1 MRQTR
6 GVEDL
11 HSGKPVGL
19 RRATPSVSSSSDAVS
34 QLTRGT
40 ATRFGAGVVYLL
52 LVTLSM
58 RPAVSLAQDNGK
70 PDTGNKQKLPVIV
83 VTATRT
89 AQPAFDIPASV
100 DSVRIDTGGSNT
112 PDINPSE
119 YLDSIPGVLAR
130 DRQNYAQDEQISIRG
145 FGSRSSFGVRGV
157 RLYTDGI
164 PATMPDGQ
172 GQVSNFSLES
182 ADRIEVLRGPFS
194 ALYGNSSGG
203 VIQIF
208 TADGSKPDE
217 FRSGFYGGSYGTY
230 KIGLNARG
238 MNGALGYNIDFSHF
252 YTNGFRGHG
261 QAEREN
267 GNAKFDVKLDDDRKL
282 TVILNTVSLPT
293 VDDPQGLTRDQ
304 FNQDPSQ
311 AQSSAVE
318 YDTRKSVH
326 QNQGGAIYEQSLGDS
341 QTIRV
346 LGYYGE
352 RNVEQFLS
360 IPPFVQNAPTSAGAV
375 IDLSGN
381 YGGTDAR
388 WTYEGE
394 LAQRPF
400 DVTGGLSYDRQDQ
413 HRLGYNNFVGDIVG
427 VQGDLR
433 RDEQDNEFNF
443 DQYVQATWSFAD
455 RWLLSAGARHS
466 QVHFDETDNYV
477 VPGNPDD
484 SGSVVYSDTTPVAG
498 LLFRAT
504 PHWHLYASYGNGFET
519 PTFNELGYRPDGSAG
534 INFNLVPA
542 RSHNGEIGSK
552 LKIGDGGEFDLA
564 VFQANT
570 KNELAVENSSG
581 GRTTYQNIDRARRQG
596 VEMKLDYPFAQR
608 WHGSLAYTYLDA
620 TFRSPFLTCPAAGKC
635 TSPNTLVPAGT
646 RIPGVPRSN
655 FYAQLRY
662 DDPRGWNASLT
673 SEIASNTPVDDQGT
687 EFAPGYGVLDASVGY
702 VFKIDSARVST
713 FLQLNNL
720 FDHSYVGSVIVNE
733 SNGRYYEPAPGRN
746 VFAGVRIDWTR

>member
-1 MRQTR
+1 MRILYGALLTCLALTPQIS
-6 GVEDL
+6 L
-11 HSGKPVGL
+11 A
-19 RRATPSVSSSSDAVS
+19 ATNNQKKDDKK
-34 QLTRGT
+34 
-40 ATRFGAGVVYLL
+40 
-52 LVTLSM
+52 TLS
-58 RPAVSLAQDNGK
+58 
-70 PDTGNKQKLPVIV
+70 VIV

-89 AQPAFDIPASV
+89 AQRAFDIPASV
-100 DSVRIDTGGSNT
+100 DAVKIDTGNVDT

-119 YLDSIPGVLAR
+119 YLDRIPGVLAR

-145 FGSRSSFGVRGV
+145 FGSRSTFGVRGV

-208 TADGSKPDE
+208 TADGTDPPE
-217 FRSGFYGGSYGTY
+217 FRTGVYAGSYGTY
-230 KIGLNARG
+230 KVGLNARG
-238 MNGALGYNIDFSHF
+238 INGAVDYNFDFSHF
-252 YTNGFRGHG
+252 HTNGFRGHSK
-261 QAEREN
+261 AEREN
-267 GNAKFDVKLDDDRKL
+267 GNAKVDINLGGDRKL
-282 TVILNTVSLPT
+282 TLLVNTVSLPT
-293 VDDPQGLTRDQ
+293 VQDPQGLTRAQ
-304 FNQDPSQ
+304 FNEDPSQ
-311 AQSSAVE
+311 AQPNAIK

-326 QNQGGAIYEQSLGDS
+326 QSQGGAIYEQSIDS
-341 QTIRV
+341 NQKIRI
-346 LGYYGE
+346 LGYYGQ
-352 RNVEQFLS
+352 RDVEQILS
-360 IPPFVQNAPTSAGAV
+360 IPPFVQNSPTSAGAV
-375 IDLSGN
+375 IDLSGK
-381 YGGTDAR
+381 YGGADAR

-400 DVTGGLSYDRQDQ
+400 DIAAGLSYDRQDV
-413 HRLGYNNFVGDIVG
+413 HRRGFNNFVGDVIG
-427 VQGDLR
+427 VKGDLR
-433 RDEQDNEFNF
+433 RNEQDNEFNF

-466 QVHFDETDNYV
+466 QVHFIEHDHYIA
-477 VPGNPDD
+477 PGNPDD
-484 SGSVVYSDTTPVAG
+484 SGNASYSDTTPVAG
-498 LLFRAT
+498 LMFRAT
-504 PHWHLYASYGNGFET
+504 PRWHLYASYGNGFET

-552 LKIGDGGEFDLA
+552 LKIGHGGELDVA

-570 KNELAVENSSG
+570 RHELAVENSSG
-581 GRTTYQNIDRARRQG
+581 GRTTYQNIDRARRRG
-596 VEMKLDYPFAQR
+596 VEVKFDYPFAQR
-608 WHGSLAYTYLDA
+608 WHAGLAYTYLDA

-635 TSPNTLVPAGT
+635 TTPDTLVPAGT

-662 DDPRGWNASLT
+662 DDPRGWNAALK
-673 SEIASNTPVDDQGT
+673 SEIASNTPVNDQGT
-687 EFAPGYGVLDASVGY
+687 EFASGYGVLDASVGY
-702 VFKIDSARVST
+702 AFDIDNAHVST

-720 FDHSYVGSVIVNE
+720 FDHSYAGSVIVND

-746 VFAGVRIDWTR
+746 VFAGVRIDWTH